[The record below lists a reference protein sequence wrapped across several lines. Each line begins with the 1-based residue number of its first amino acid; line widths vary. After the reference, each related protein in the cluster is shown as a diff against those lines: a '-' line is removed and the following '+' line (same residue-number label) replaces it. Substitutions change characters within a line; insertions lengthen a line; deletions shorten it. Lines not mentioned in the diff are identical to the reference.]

1 MSNAAGTNE
10 SRTPVSIM
18 ANKDRSVKDNR
29 SGSAGPSGQ
38 KTPRKV
44 QWVDHNNGEA
54 HALDEHGLD
63 PDAFEH
69 LTHALERHRSESR
82 AEDRPPPVPRIH
94 YFPPRPQNLPPVDTG
109 MTPYQREVP
118 HPRTLSTTP
127 TPSDTSPT
135 TVKPNYHDV
144 PGTFIDKHESSGLP
158 GPVDNDYREAV
169 NIVRAHTRPRGRGR
183 NLFLNL
189 KSRKRSKSRDQSTER
204 KEPDAER
211 DAAPKNPRLT
221 GAGGGVL
228 SALLTLYNQP
238 EGVLSGA
245 ATPISELPGRP
256 WSPEAARQASESSI
270 SLASRPSSPKEK
282 EFLLKRAASV
292 SSMSSFSFGK
302 PKPRTGG
309 GVLGSLIASTGNITG
324 PAAPT
329 SSQIQPNVKRPGYHL
344 SRYSLESKLPTV
356 KQHHDK
362 TDPQRRSIE
371 MLPFRPK
378 SENLEHIPSFT
389 PSFANSPSN
398 ETLTT
403 LTEIHH
409 HDKTHEKM
417 PSASSLKNKWS
428 GILKDFPSPV
438 KSLGR
443 TPAQTPMTTPTTE
456 GEDDYFTA
464 GDRDSKERRRR
475 KRKAR
480 EIYITRHVAEIIQR
494 QDFILK
500 LARAM
505 MMFAAPTHRLQG
517 QIQAT
522 GRVLDLEVSCMYLP
536 DVMLIS
542 FDDSTTGTSSIKFI
556 KQGSGLDLGKLRD
569 AYELYWKVIHDDLA
583 VSDASGQLTNL
594 MRKKQIYPWWQ
605 LMIFGGICSSSI
617 SIVSFGGSFI
627 DAVAVF
633 PLGMLLVGIQ
643 LLSVRNELYSN
654 VFEITVSMLFS
665 FIAAG
670 MAASGKLCYSAIA
683 SGAVVLILP
692 GFIVLCG
699 SLELMSRNLV
709 SGAVRMFYAV
719 IYSLFLGFGLSIGAE
734 AYEKITTH
742 SVVGVTD
749 YKCTLSHDPEGAW
762 WQRTPSGWWYF
773 LIVPM
778 FASGLCLRN
787 YMPWNRRELY
797 LGVAIA
803 SVGWVTN
810 HFTATKFVN
819 QSDISAAVGA
829 FAVGFVA
836 NLYGRF
842 FSGNAFVIMIAGI
855 LFQVPSGF
863 GNGGLLTF
871 VSEQASGSST
881 SYISGFQTALQLISV
896 AIGLTVGL
904 GLALFVVHPIQS
916 RRRGGAVFS
925 L

>member
-1 MSNAAGTNE
+1 
-10 SRTPVSIM
+10 M
-18 ANKDRSVKDNR
+18 ANKDKAMKDNGR
-29 SGSAGPSGQ
+29 GAAGPSGQ

-44 QWVDHNNGEA
+44 QWSDNRDKGET
-54 HALDEHGLD
+54 HALDEHARD

-82 AEDRPPPVPRIH
+82 VEDRPPPVPRIH

-109 MTPYQREVP
+109 MTPYQREAA
-118 HPRTLSTTP
+118 HTRNFSTTT
-127 TPSDTSPT
+127 TPSDISPT
-135 TVKPNYHDV
+135 TAKVNYHDV
-144 PGTFIDKHESSGLP
+144 PGTFIDKDESSGLP
-158 GPVDNDYREAV
+158 GPVDKDYREAA
-169 NIVRAHTRPRGRGR
+169 NIVRAHTRARGRGR

-189 KSRKRSKSRDQSTER
+189 KSRQKSKSRERSTER
-204 KEPDAER
+204 KDTDAER

-238 EGVLSGA
+238 EGLLSGA
-245 ATPISELPGRP
+245 ATPISEHPERP
-256 WSPEAARQASESSI
+256 WSSEAARMGSDSSI

-282 EFLLKRAASV
+282 EFLLKRAASM
-292 SSMSSFSFGK
+292 SSVTSFSFGSR
-302 PKPRTGG
+302 PKPRPGG
-309 GVLGSLIASTGNITG
+309 GVLGSLIASTGNIAG

-329 SSQIQPNVKRPGYHL
+329 ASQIQPDVKRPGYHL

-356 KQHHDK
+356 KQQHHDK
-362 TDPQRRSIE
+362 DKAGSQRRSIE

-378 SENLEHIPSFT
+378 SENLEHFSSFS

-403 LTEIHH
+403 LTETHH

-417 PSASSLKNKWS
+417 PSTSSLKNKWS
-428 GILKDFPSPV
+428 GMLKDFPSPV
-438 KSLGR
+438 KNFGR
-443 TPAQTPMTTPTTE
+443 TPAQTPVTTPTTE
-456 GEDDYFTA
+456 GEDDYFSA
-464 GDRDSKERRRR
+464 GDRDKEKRRR

-480 EIYITRHVAEIIQR
+480 EIYITRHVAEIMQR
-494 QDFILK
+494 QEFILK

-505 MMFAAPTHRLQG
+505 MMFAAPTHRLQS

-542 FDDSTTGTSSIKFI
+542 FDDSSTGTSSIKFI
-556 KQGSGLDLGKLRD
+556 KQGSGLDLDKLRD

-605 LMIFGGICSSSI
+605 LMLFGGMCSSSI

-627 DAVAVF
+627 DSVAVF

-670 MAASGKLCYSAIA
+670 MAASQKLCYSAIA
-683 SGAVVLILP
+683 SGSVVLILP

-709 SGAVRMFYAV
+709 AGSVRMFYAV

-734 AYEKITTH
+734 AYEKITSH

-749 YKCTLSHDPEGAW
+749 YKCALSHDPEGPW
-762 WQRTPSGWWYF
+762 WQRTPSGYWYF

-787 YMPWNRRELY
+787 YMPWNRREMFLA
-797 LGVAIA
+797 VVIA
-803 SVGWVTN
+803 SVGWVSN
-810 HFTATKFVN
+810 HFTSTKFVN
-819 QSDISAAVGA
+819 QGDISAAVGA

-871 VSEQASGSST
+871 VSEQSSGSST
-881 SYISGFQTALQLISV
+881 SYLSGFQTALQIISV